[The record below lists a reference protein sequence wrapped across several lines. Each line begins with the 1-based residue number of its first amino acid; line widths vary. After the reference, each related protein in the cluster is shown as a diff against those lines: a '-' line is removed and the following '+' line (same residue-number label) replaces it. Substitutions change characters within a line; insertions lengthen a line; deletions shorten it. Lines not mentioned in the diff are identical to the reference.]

1 MLNLISILFGGV
13 SLILVALAFLPFLG
27 WANWLILP
35 LPVIGA
41 LVGFAARGTLGRNLN
56 IAALVIGIIRL
67 SLGGGIF

>member
-41 LVGFAARGTLGRNLN
+41 LVGVFSRGTLGRNLN
-56 IAALVIGIIRL
+56 LAALLIGIVRL
-67 SLGGGIF
+67 SLGGGLF